1 MVVHNL
7 WREQQKWVRLFRVF
21 IRKGYITQTLG
32 NIYVAVVQV
41 VIIYRSETW
50 VMTPRIRRVMGGLHH
65 RVIHRLTGRQPKRGR
80 GGGWVY
86 PSL

>member
-41 VIIYRSETW
+41 VMIYRS
-50 VMTPRIRRVMGGLHH
+50 
-65 RVIHRLTGRQPKRGR
+65 
-80 GGGWVY
+80 
-86 PSL
+86 